1 MSGDDESNELWA
13 SDASCGAGRQGAAV
27 GLAVEAKQE
36 MGPGT
41 DLDKRESTHEWQ
53 MMRQ

>member
-1 MSGDDESNELWA
+1 MMRAMN
-13 SDASCGAGRQGAAV
+13 CGRAMPAAKQERQGAAV

-41 DLDKRESTHEWQ
+41 DLDKRDREAGE
-53 MMRQ
+53 